1 MSLLTLINQLN
12 MKCRVRYAT
21 VLMNAIYI
29 LYNRRKNLS
38 HEKQL
43 FVYIFSASFVYHAVL
58 LIDTRGDQ
66 ALIGKHVLYC
76 HYITLITAL
85 KSLLGRTAWVSPAN

>member
-29 LYNRRKNLS
+29 LYNRRKNLT
-38 HEKQL
+38 HETQL
-43 FVYIFSASFVYHAVL
+43 FVYFFSASFVYAVL
-58 LIDTRGDQ
+58 PIETRGDQ
-66 ALIGKHVLYC
+66 ALIGKHVLYF